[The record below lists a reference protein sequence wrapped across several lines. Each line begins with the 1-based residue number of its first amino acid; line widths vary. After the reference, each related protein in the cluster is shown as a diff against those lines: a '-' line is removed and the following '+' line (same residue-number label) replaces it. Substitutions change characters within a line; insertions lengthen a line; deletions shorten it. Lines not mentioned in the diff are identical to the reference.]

1 MQFFG
6 DVVLIHFTYLLIQL
20 SFWINVLIFFVILER
35 FFIRLIMMVVLLLE
49 IHFEL
54 NILRQV
60 PQLLH
65 ILGIY
70 DIG

>member
-20 SFWINVLIFFVILER
+20 SFWINVLIFFVIWDT